1 MSADPQMMAQM
12 LASQLGGQQPQSVG
26 GMQGQ
31 TPPVGAA
38 AQMAQKIMLMRA
50 LQQGQ
55 PPQQSRM
62 PPQPN
67 IMGGLRPSRRRCS
80 KCRPREASMPDP
92 GIQPLI

>member
-67 IMGGLRPSRRRCS
+67 IMGGVAAQPQ
-80 KCRPREASMPDP
+80 AMQQMPTP
-92 GIQPLI
+92 GGVNA

>member
-31 TPPVGAA
+31 ATAVGAA
-38 AQMAQKIMLMRA
+38 AQMAQKIMLRRA

-55 PPQQSRM
+55 PPQHPQM

-67 IMGGLRPSRRRCS
+67 MMGGVAAQPQ
-80 KCRPREASMPDP
+80 AMQQMQTP
-92 GIQPLI
+92 GGVNA